1 MIKLYVDGQY
11 INEQESREAA
21 IKFFKDLGL
30 SDKGAYL
37 KDNNNKFICWVRR

>member
-1 MIKLYVDGQY
+1 MKLYVDGEY
-11 INEQESREAA
+11 INEQESRETA

-37 KDNNNKFICWVRR
+37 RDEDDKFICWVRR